1 MMELVTWS
9 MARVS
14 VYYSFNAFFVDT
26 GPMPPPSD
34 DDVTFLVI
42 CRSMVDDNGVGNLV
56 KGEG

>member
-1 MMELVTWS
+1 
-9 MARVS
+9 
-14 VYYSFNAFFVDT
+14 
-26 GPMPPPSD
+26 MPPPSD